1 MDDGDCRLPDIPAE
15 TIDLMTTD
23 IPQRYFDDFEIGM
36 TFEFGDYQLSADEII
51 AFGKAY
57 DPQPYHVSRD
67 PGPGFAMD
75 ELIASGWQTCAVTMR
90 MLVDSFIP
98 ARTVLP
104 AGGVDKIRWLRPVR
118 PDDRLWMRLT
128 IEDLTPS
135 SSKPDRGTVKLKT
148 ETYNQN
154 ANLVMTAVIVVL
166 FRRRI
171 RG

>member
-1 MDDGDCRLPDIPAE
+1 MTHSPIEA
-15 TIDLMTTD
+15 IDLMTTE
-23 IPQRYFDDFEIGM
+23 IPQRYFEDCEIGL

-90 MLVDSFIP
+90 MLVDNFIP

-104 AGGVDKIRWLRPVR
+104 AGGVDSIRWLKPVR
-118 PDDRLWMRLT
+118 PNDRLRIKLT
-128 IEDLTPS
+128 IDDLRLS
-135 SSKPDRGTVKLKT
+135 NSKPDRGTVKLKT

-154 ANLVMTAVIVVL
+154 DELVMTAVIAVL

-171 RG
+171 PG